1 VAVPSTAADQVARAR
16 EAAARREWHQA
27 FDLFAAADEQSSLD
41 SGNLDLWA
49 TAAYLI
55 GDTDT
60 AVEARAREHQIRLD
74 RGEIAAAVR
83 SGFWVSFILV
93 NTGRS
98 AQAGGW
104 MARSRRLA
112 EHLGDDAPEHGYLQV
127 LSAFRQAAIEGA
139 YHDAIGSARRAV
151 ERGRGGGD
159 EDLIALGLN
168 IIGRALIRSGE
179 GEAGLVHLDEAMAA
193 VVAGVLSPM
202 VAGTVYCSLIEGCEE
217 IGELRRAR
225 EWTDALSRWCERQEG
240 MVTFTGQCL
249 THRAEVLRHQG
260 DLEAAARAARE
271 ARDRFAGAADELLT
285 GGAWYQLAEV
295 LRIRGDLSGAEDAYR
310 RAAEWG
316 HEAHPGLALLWVG
329 EGKLEAAE
337 AAMRRLDA
345 EWTGPT
351 KQLRMLPTLV
361 EVMLAVGD
369 IATADRAA
377 VELTDVAEALGT
389 EGAAARA
396 AHAMGAVA
404 LAEQSFERA
413 LVSLRTAVDLWR
425 SLGVVY
431 ETARSQLLIARACR
445 ELGDLETASLETE
458 AALRALA
465 DIGAR
470 VPETQT
476 EHNPQGLTPREL
488 EVLRLVASGLTNQ
501 EIAERLFISVRTVD
515 RHVANILTKL
525 GVPSRTAATAYGY
538 EHRLI

>member
-1 VAVPSTAADQVARAR
+1 
-16 EAAARREWHQA
+16 
-27 FDLFAAADEQSSLD
+27 
-41 SGNLDLWA
+41 
-49 TAAYLI
+49 
-55 GDTDT
+55 
-60 AVEARAREHQIRLD
+60 
-74 RGEIAAAVR
+74 
-83 SGFWVSFILV
+83 
-93 NTGRS
+93 
-98 AQAGGW
+98 
-104 MARSRRLA
+104 
-112 EHLGDDAPEHGYLQV
+112 
-127 LSAFRQAAIEGA
+127 
-139 YHDAIGSARRAV
+139 
-151 ERGRGGGD
+151 
-159 EDLIALGLN
+159 
-168 IIGRALIRSGE
+168 
-179 GEAGLVHLDEAMAA
+179 
-193 VVAGVLSPM
+193 
-202 VAGTVYCSLIEGCEE
+202 
-217 IGELRRAR
+217 
-225 EWTDALSRWCERQEG
+225 
-240 MVTFTGQCL
+240 
-249 THRAEVLRHQG
+249 VLRHQG
-260 DLEAAARAARE
+260 DLEAAARAAQE

-310 RAAEWG
+310 RAVEWG

-351 KQLRMLPTLV
+351 KQLRMLPALV

-476 EHNPQGLTPREL
+476 EPDPQGLTPREL

-501 EIAERLFISVRTVD
+501 EIADELFISVRTVD